1 MKVGDNFNPEVGL
14 VRRDDFT
21 RSSATLRFSPRP
33 RRRMRSVRKFTW
45 EAGVENFVNGAG
57 HLETRVWSAR
67 FNTELQNSDN
77 FSIET
82 SRNREV
88 LVRPL
93 PIAGVGLPPGDY
105 AFGDAQVSY
114 AFGQQRRA
122 SGSVS
127 AQFGHYYDGT
137 LTAIAVSGARVS
149 VLDQLSIEPSVPST
163 TSRSRTASSRRASCA
178 RAPTT
183 RFRRACSRAP
193 YCSSVPLIA
202 RLEPT

>member
-1 MKVGDNFNPEVGL
+1 MINRSHRPSALAPVRRMGSTQRSRSFRTSTSAGISAPKATPGASTDTDSYFGRFEYGGDL
-14 VRRDDFT
+14 VRRARRPYESRGQLQSRSRPRPAGRLHPIVRDPALQPDGRVAAAIGPLFT
-21 RSSATLRFSPRP
+21 RA
-33 RRRMRSVRKFTW
+33 

-93 PIAGVGLPPGDY
+93 PIAGVSIPPGDY
-105 AFGDAQVSY
+105 AFGGMQVSY

-122 SGSVS
+122 SGSV
-127 AQFGHYYDGT
+127 
-137 LTAIAVSGARVS
+137 
-149 VLDQLSIEPSVPST
+149 
-163 TSRSRTASSRRASCA
+163 
-178 RAPTT
+178 
-183 RFRRACSRAP
+183 
-193 YCSSVPLIA
+193 
-202 RLEPT
+202 